1 MPSSPDTP
9 ELNPSPSHSDS
20 SEPKP
25 VLRLIPLQ
33 DTVVFPNMGI
43 TLTEEVGDDERVV
56 LVPRHENEFLEVGT
70 VAEVTEQLRLPGGG
84 HAVALSGEHRALIGA
99 AQTGPAGELRVEVQE
114 HPDDVPADKRTRELE
129 REYRATVEEILELR
143 GDDGRIAAF
152 LRAIAEPG
160 ALADSAGYSP
170 NLSYEQK
177 VQLLRAL
184 DVTDRLELAVKLQRE
199 SLAELQ
205 IRKRIRED
213 VQEGAEKQQREY
225 FLRKQMESIRK
236 ELGEDDAS
244 VADEYRTKIAEAQM
258 PQAVEEQALK
268 ELGRLERMGE
278 QTGESSMIR
287 TYLDWLIAVPWSKR
301 SEEHLD
307 PVAAR
312 EVLDADH
319 AGLEDVK
326 DRVTEYLAVRKLRQ
340 DRGIEA
346 EGRVGDRSGAI
357 LTLIG
362 PPGTGK
368 TSIGESIA
376 RATGREF
383 VRMSLGGVRDEAEIR
398 GHRRTYIGALPG
410 RLVRALR
417 DAGTMNPVILLDEVD
432 KVGAD
437 WRGDPSAALLEVLD
451 PAQNH
456 SFRDHYLDVELDLS
470 QVMFLATANVAD
482 TIPGPLLDRME
493 VIGFDGY
500 TTEEKLA
507 IARGYL
513 WPRQRERNGLREDEV
528 EISDDMLKTIVAEYT
543 REAGVRNLERNLGT
557 VLRKTATRIASSQTA
572 RAASGKRNGDGGA
585 PSEARA
591 KPSKAGKTPPAVE
604 TPVQI
609 DLDAVRDALG
619 RQKFFQES
627 AARTATPGVATGLAV
642 TGTGGDV
649 LFVEATAMHT
659 GGQGKGANLVLTG
672 QLGDVMK
679 ESAQIALSYVRGHA
693 AELGIPE
700 DAFAGREFH
709 VHVPAGAIPKDGP
722 SAGVTMVTALASL
735 LSGRPV
741 KHTVGMTGEVT
752 LQGRVLPIGGLKQK
766 ALAAHAAGLTDVILP
781 ERNRGD
787 LDEIPQEVREQMSFH
802 PVMTIDE
809 VLERALEPARASNPS
824 AGTGAGRGGGK
835 GSTARRKG
843 KGAGGGAEAEDRDDA
858 DGDAPARD
866 EVAGVTS

>member
-1 MPSSPDTP
+1 MTSPAD
-9 ELNPSPSHSDS
+9 SPQI
-20 SEPKP
+20 EPLQPKKL
-25 VLRLIPLQ
+25 LRLIPLD

-43 TLTEEVGDDERVV
+43 TLTIDVGEDERVI

-70 VAEVTEQLRLPGGG
+70 IAEVTEQIRLPGGG
-84 HAVALSGEHRALIGA
+84 RAVAISGEHRGLIGA
-99 AQTGPAGELRVEVQE
+99 AQTGAEGELRVEVEE
-114 HPDDVPADKRTRELE
+114 HPDDVPVDKRTRELE
-129 REYRATVEEILELR
+129 REYRAVVEEILELR

-160 ALADSAGYSP
+160 GLADSAGYSP

-177 VQLLRAL
+177 VELLRTL
-184 DVTDRLELAVKLQRE
+184 DVTDRLQLAVTLQRE

-205 IRKRIRED
+205 VRKRIRED
-213 VQEGAEKQQREY
+213 VQDGAEKQQREY
-225 FLRKQMESIRK
+225 FLRKQMDSIRK
-236 ELGEDDAS
+236 ELGDDDAS
-244 VADEYRTKIAEAQM
+244 VAEEYRAKIDEADM
-258 PQAVEEQALK
+258 PDEVHEQAVK
-268 ELGRLERMGE
+268 ELARFERMGE

-287 TYLDWLIAVPWSKR
+287 TYLDWLIAVPWGKR
-301 SEEHLD
+301 SDEHLD

-312 EVLDADH
+312 AVLDADH

-326 DRVTEYLAVRKLRQ
+326 DRVTEYLAVRKLRE

-346 EGRVGDRSGAI
+346 DPKSGAI

-493 VIGFDGY
+493 VIRFDGY
-500 TTEEKLA
+500 TSEEKLA
-507 IARGYL
+507 IAKGYL
-513 WPRQRERNGLREDEV
+513 WPRQRDRNGLREDEV
-528 EISDDMLKTIVAEYT
+528 QISDDVLRTIIGEYT
-543 REAGVRNLERNLGT
+543 REAGVRNLERELGT
-557 VLRKTATRIASSQTA
+557 VLRKTATKIASAQTQA
-572 RAASGKRNGDGGA
+572 QADEQPLTDTADAKESPAKSNGKVSDADAKKAAKKPKAKAKAKAAKR
-585 PSEARA
+585 
-591 KPSKAGKTPPAVE
+591 TPVKIEVE
-604 TPVQI
+604 T
-609 DLDAVRDALG
+609 VRDALG
-619 RQKFFQES
+619 RQKVFQES

-642 TGTGGDV
+642 TGAGGDV
-649 LFVEATAMHT
+649 LFVEATAMKS
-659 GGQGKGANLVLTG
+659 GSSGASNLVLTG

-679 ESAQIALSYVRGHA
+679 ESAKIALSYVRGHA
-693 AELGIPE
+693 EELGIDE
-700 DAFAGREFH
+700 HAFENKEFH

-787 LDEIPQEVREQMSFH
+787 LDEIPEEVRNQMSFH
-802 PVMTIDE
+802 PVMTVQE
-809 VLERALEPARASNPS
+809 VLDRALEPS
-824 AGTGAGRGGGK
+824 
-835 GSTARRKG
+835 
-843 KGAGGGAEAEDRDDA
+843 RD
-858 DGDAPARD
+858 
-866 EVAGVTS
+866 VAHVS